1 MIPQTSVNW
10 TAFNYKYSTN
20 PQHAFE
26 SLTYYLFCHEFQQP
40 YGIFRYFNQ
49 PHIETNPIHVG
60 DRYIGFQSK
69 YYADSVTMSSKEQE
83 LIDAVKGA
91 AQRYPGITTLYFYIS
106 REFSPSSKKDN
117 IMPSY
122 QKKVEAVAEELGIE
136 LVWRVPSNL
145 EAQLMQ
151 DKQLTICRNVFF
163 QVDSAV
169 QTCCENLEKHKREI
183 FDHIHTSIRYKGN
196 DITLEHTQLNLRSFL
211 NSAMSVLLIDGA
223 AGSGKSALVKQLT
236 NELTGDCAFLAFKS
250 TDLDVNDI
258 LNFLTRY
265 GELNLDELI
274 DVYKIADTHVLY
286 IDAAEKFFI
295 CEYQET
301 FEDILNRFIAAGW
314 KIILTLRTA
323 YRDSFQNSLLHGS
336 KVQTYQVEPI
346 NLDKLSTLSHT
357 YGFQLPQDKRLL
369 DLLCAPFYLGLYLAL
384 ENLEDESMRS
394 LNREAFEEKI
404 WNDIIRNNRK
414 RKDNL
419 PTRRETVL
427 ISLTTKMLQNEIYY
441 HEILAE
447 DDSEALSELEK
458 SGVLFQNDD
467 ARRYLHSHDVFEELV
482 VGHIFTERYRHGTLN
497 EQFFADF
504 HPSLR
509 IRKLFRGWLADFA
522 AVPTHQ
528 ELIFHLLDCE
538 QVNQIWKDEILL
550 TVISTESLKEVYQKL
565 TQKMAANNYELLR
578 KLAILI
584 NTCCRAA
591 ENWGQ
596 YWSTGNLIP
605 FRLSKPSG
613 YAWQALFAFLLEQ
626 KETILWDESLISIII
641 EVLDS
646 WTKHLAHAKSE
657 NTRMAGEI
665 GVFLFQKI
673 ANDKDLRYTFEKGQ
687 VEKLQD
693 VLVNSAWMIQE
704 PLKSLFQMVIDE
716 KTGDENHPP
725 LPRMYTD
732 LAKCAVSDI
741 YHYGMVPAAMP
752 EIALHLMA
760 KLWVRSNMTLR
771 THYAHPDV
779 EEDFGLNPH
788 LDFWYQ
794 TASAYATPIIP
805 LLQTEQ
811 NLVTD
816 WLIDFCNQAGNSY
829 AHSSLNEDY
838 GECTNIT
845 IYVNDI
851 PVEQIASDRLWK
863 MYRGTSVGP
872 NLLISLLMGFEKWL
886 LMVIE
891 HSETL
896 IVVNYCRYILQKSR
910 NVMLTSVIVSAAEA
924 YPDKL
929 FEIVCELL
937 RTKELFHLDSHRFTA
952 ESSASFLLSG
962 KDLLEKERL
971 ESNRLPFRK
980 KRLEEVILSYQTNAS
995 DLSKEAFD
1003 LRKQTLYQ
1011 AIDRAAADIDTWSSN
1026 DKFAYYRM
1034 DLRRYQEIVDVQ
1046 ENEHGQTLCTVLPD
1060 FTEDMK
1066 ALSQKSAAAY
1076 EPHLKYMDL
1085 QLWSDYKFHHDVKFR
1100 EYKKYEKVRTICSEL
1115 NEIWAYMDAEVRNE
1129 ELTSDDISV
1138 IVHRFTAIA
1147 SYTSAVLL
1155 RDFKETLSHEDRT
1168 LCECIIFSIAD
1179 LFAHAS
1185 HFEIVQAGNGIDAI
1199 AVGLVLLSNEDNIK
1213 AINDENP
1220 LCLLLKLALN
1230 DWSYNSRIVNGIAS
1244 TIWVHSQNAAWHFL
1258 YLFSLLAD
1266 SYEDALLKNE
1276 SFSSDDFF
1284 KRNEDVIARALAKD
1298 SVDITD
1304 FDFSKLQNITI
1315 FTLLSLISPQAAEA
1329 FKFADATKDLVM
1341 ELVFTDNRDLRA
1353 ERRELSGY
1361 TINYVSWLA
1370 DILLHCE
1377 QAEQAGLIDAFFKS
1391 ADLIRNDNS
1400 KYLITELIRIQDI
1413 CGKTDAFWNIWELL
1427 KPYLLALSSKPQ
1439 VSFDDRH
1446 PYGLDK
1452 VIISY
1457 LFGNSPWR
1465 SDVHRCAFL
1474 PEGNAAFFDD
1484 FIDKSGSLKAL
1495 FYAISRLLYT
1505 VGREPYLENGIDWMY
1520 KLVTRDPNCQLPLYQ
1535 QTLYY
1540 MEEYVGLFVSRHRMD
1555 FRNDVELA
1563 LKTQTVLEYMVNR
1576 GSQIAFFLR
1585 ELI

>member
-1 MIPQTSVNW
+1 
-10 TAFNYKYSTN
+10 
-20 PQHAFE
+20 
-26 SLTYYLFCHEFQQP
+26 
-40 YGIFRYFNQ
+40 
-49 PHIETNPIHVG
+49 
-60 DRYIGFQSK
+60 
-69 YYADSVTMSSKEQE
+69 
-83 LIDAVKGA
+83 
-91 AQRYPGITTLYFYIS
+91 
-106 REFSPSSKKDN
+106 
-117 IMPSY
+117 
-122 QKKVEAVAEELGIE
+122 
-136 LVWRVPSNL
+136 
-145 EAQLMQ
+145 
-151 DKQLTICRNVFF
+151 
-163 QVDSAV
+163 
-169 QTCCENLEKHKREI
+169 
-183 FDHIHTSIRYKGN
+183 
-196 DITLEHTQLNLRSFL
+196 
-211 NSAMSVLLIDGA
+211 
-223 AGSGKSALVKQLT
+223 
-236 NELTGDCAFLAFKS
+236 
-250 TDLDVNDI
+250 
-258 LNFLTRY
+258 
-265 GELNLDELI
+265 
-274 DVYKIADTHVLY
+274 
-286 IDAAEKFFI
+286 
-295 CEYQET
+295 
-301 FEDILNRFIAAGW
+301 
-314 KIILTLRTA
+314 
-323 YRDSFQNSLLHGS
+323 
-336 KVQTYQVEPI
+336 
-346 NLDKLSTLSHT
+346 
-357 YGFQLPQDKRLL
+357 
-369 DLLCAPFYLGLYLAL
+369 
-384 ENLEDESMRS
+384 
-394 LNREAFEEKI
+394 
-404 WNDIIRNNRK
+404 
-414 RKDNL
+414 
-419 PTRRETVL
+419 
-427 ISLTTKMLQNEIYY
+427 MLQ
-441 HEILAE
+441 A
-447 DDSEALSELEK
+447 
-458 SGVLFQNDD
+458 
-467 ARRYLHSHDVFEELV
+467 
-482 VGHIFTERYRHGTLN
+482 
-497 EQFFADF
+497 
-504 HPSLR
+504 
-509 IRKLFRGWLADFA
+509 
-522 AVPTHQ
+522 
-528 ELIFHLLDCE
+528 
-538 QVNQIWKDEILL
+538 
-550 TVISTESLKEVYQKL
+550 
-565 TQKMAANNYELLR
+565 
-578 KLAILI
+578 
-584 NTCCRAA
+584 
-591 ENWGQ
+591 
-596 YWSTGNLIP
+596 
-605 FRLSKPSG
+605 
-613 YAWQALFAFLLEQ
+613 
-626 KETILWDESLISIII
+626 
-641 EVLDS
+641 
-646 WTKHLAHAKSE
+646 
-657 NTRMAGEI
+657 
-665 GVFLFQKI
+665 
-673 ANDKDLRYTFEKGQ
+673 
-687 VEKLQD
+687 
-693 VLVNSAWMIQE
+693 
-704 PLKSLFQMVIDE
+704 
-716 KTGDENHPP
+716 
-725 LPRMYTD
+725 
-732 LAKCAVSDI
+732 
-741 YHYGMVPAAMP
+741 
-752 EIALHLMA
+752 
-760 KLWVRSNMTLR
+760 
-771 THYAHPDV
+771 
-779 EEDFGLNPH
+779 
-788 LDFWYQ
+788 
-794 TASAYATPIIP
+794 
-805 LLQTEQ
+805 EQ

-816 WLIDFCNQAGNSY
+816 WLINFCNQAGNSY

-886 LMVIE
+886 LTVIE
-891 HSETL
+891 HSETH
-896 IVVNYCRYILQKSR
+896 IVVNYSRYILQKSC

-952 ESSASFLLSG
+952 ESSASFLLTG

-995 DLSKEAFD
+995 GLSKEAFE

-1011 AIDRAAADIDTWSSN
+1011 AIDRATADIDTWSSN

-1034 DLRRYQEIVDVQ
+1034 DLRHYQEIVDVR

-1100 EYKKYEKVRTICSEL
+1100 EYKKYENVRTICSEL

-1129 ELTSDDISV
+1129 ELSSDDISV
-1138 IVHRFTAIA
+1138 IVDRFTAIA

-1341 ELVFTDNRDLRA
+1341 ELVFTDNRDLRT

-1361 TINYVSWLA
+1361 TLNYVSWLA
-1370 DILLHCE
+1370 DVLLHCE

-1465 SDVHRCAFL
+1465 SGVHRCAFL
-1474 PEGNAAFFDD
+1474 PEGKAAFFDD
-1484 FIDKSGSLKAL
+1484 FIDKSGSLKSL

-1520 KLVTRDPNCQLPLYQ
+1520 KLVTRDPDCRLPLYQ

>member
-1 MIPQTSVNW
+1 
-10 TAFNYKYSTN
+10 
-20 PQHAFE
+20 
-26 SLTYYLFCHEFQQP
+26 
-40 YGIFRYFNQ
+40 
-49 PHIETNPIHVG
+49 
-60 DRYIGFQSK
+60 
-69 YYADSVTMSSKEQE
+69 
-83 LIDAVKGA
+83 
-91 AQRYPGITTLYFYIS
+91 
-106 REFSPSSKKDN
+106 
-117 IMPSY
+117 
-122 QKKVEAVAEELGIE
+122 
-136 LVWRVPSNL
+136 
-145 EAQLMQ
+145 
-151 DKQLTICRNVFF
+151 
-163 QVDSAV
+163 
-169 QTCCENLEKHKREI
+169 
-183 FDHIHTSIRYKGN
+183 
-196 DITLEHTQLNLRSFL
+196 
-211 NSAMSVLLIDGA
+211 
-223 AGSGKSALVKQLT
+223 
-236 NELTGDCAFLAFKS
+236 
-250 TDLDVNDI
+250 
-258 LNFLTRY
+258 
-265 GELNLDELI
+265 
-274 DVYKIADTHVLY
+274 
-286 IDAAEKFFI
+286 
-295 CEYQET
+295 
-301 FEDILNRFIAAGW
+301 
-314 KIILTLRTA
+314 
-323 YRDSFQNSLLHGS
+323 
-336 KVQTYQVEPI
+336 
-346 NLDKLSTLSHT
+346 
-357 YGFQLPQDKRLL
+357 
-369 DLLCAPFYLGLYLAL
+369 
-384 ENLEDESMRS
+384 
-394 LNREAFEEKI
+394 
-404 WNDIIRNNRK
+404 
-414 RKDNL
+414 
-419 PTRRETVL
+419 
-427 ISLTTKMLQNEIYY
+427 
-441 HEILAE
+441 
-447 DDSEALSELEK
+447 
-458 SGVLFQNDD
+458 
-467 ARRYLHSHDVFEELV
+467 
-482 VGHIFTERYRHGTLN
+482 
-497 EQFFADF
+497 
-504 HPSLR
+504 
-509 IRKLFRGWLADFA
+509 
-522 AVPTHQ
+522 
-528 ELIFHLLDCE
+528 
-538 QVNQIWKDEILL
+538 
-550 TVISTESLKEVYQKL
+550 
-565 TQKMAANNYELLR
+565 
-578 KLAILI
+578 
-584 NTCCRAA
+584 
-591 ENWGQ
+591 
-596 YWSTGNLIP
+596 
-605 FRLSKPSG
+605 
-613 YAWQALFAFLLEQ
+613 
-626 KETILWDESLISIII
+626 
-641 EVLDS
+641 
-646 WTKHLAHAKSE
+646 
-657 NTRMAGEI
+657 
-665 GVFLFQKI
+665 
-673 ANDKDLRYTFEKGQ
+673 
-687 VEKLQD
+687 
-693 VLVNSAWMIQE
+693 
-704 PLKSLFQMVIDE
+704 
-716 KTGDENHPP
+716 
-725 LPRMYTD
+725 
-732 LAKCAVSDI
+732 
-741 YHYGMVPAAMP
+741 
-752 EIALHLMA
+752 
-760 KLWVRSNMTLR
+760 
-771 THYAHPDV
+771 
-779 EEDFGLNPH
+779 
-788 LDFWYQ
+788 
-794 TASAYATPIIP
+794 
-805 LLQTEQ
+805 
-811 NLVTD
+811 
-816 WLIDFCNQAGNSY
+816 
-829 AHSSLNEDY
+829 
-838 GECTNIT
+838 
-845 IYVNDI
+845 
-851 PVEQIASDRLWK
+851 

-886 LMVIE
+886 LTVIE
-891 HSETL
+891 HSETH

-995 DLSKEAFD
+995 GLSKEAFE

-1011 AIDRAAADIDTWSSN
+1011 AIDRATADIDTWSSN

-1034 DLRRYQEIVDVQ
+1034 DLRHYQEIVDVR

-1100 EYKKYEKVRTICSEL
+1100 EYKKYENVRTICSEL

-1129 ELTSDDISV
+1129 ELSSDDISV
-1138 IVHRFTAIA
+1138 IVDRFTAIA

-1155 RDFKETLSHEDRT
+1155 RNFKETLSHEDRT

-1258 YLFSLLAD
+1258 YLFSLLAN

-1341 ELVFTDNRDLRA
+1341 ELVFTDNRDLRT

-1361 TINYVSWLA
+1361 TLNYVSWLA
-1370 DILLHCE
+1370 DVLLHCE

-1439 VSFDDRH
+1439 ISFADRH

-1465 SDVHRCAFL
+1465 SGVHRCAFL
-1474 PEGNAAFFDD
+1474 PEGKAAFFDD
-1484 FIDKSGSLKAL
+1484 FINKSGSLKAL

-1505 VGREPYLENGIDWMY
+1505 VGREPYIENGIDWMY
-1520 KLVTRDPNCQLPLYQ
+1520 KLVTRDPDCRLPLYQ

-1563 LKTQTVLEYMVNR
+1563 MKTQTVLEYMVNR

>member
-1 MIPQTSVNW
+1 
-10 TAFNYKYSTN
+10 
-20 PQHAFE
+20 
-26 SLTYYLFCHEFQQP
+26 
-40 YGIFRYFNQ
+40 
-49 PHIETNPIHVG
+49 
-60 DRYIGFQSK
+60 
-69 YYADSVTMSSKEQE
+69 
-83 LIDAVKGA
+83 
-91 AQRYPGITTLYFYIS
+91 
-106 REFSPSSKKDN
+106 
-117 IMPSY
+117 
-122 QKKVEAVAEELGIE
+122 
-136 LVWRVPSNL
+136 
-145 EAQLMQ
+145 
-151 DKQLTICRNVFF
+151 
-163 QVDSAV
+163 
-169 QTCCENLEKHKREI
+169 
-183 FDHIHTSIRYKGN
+183 
-196 DITLEHTQLNLRSFL
+196 
-211 NSAMSVLLIDGA
+211 
-223 AGSGKSALVKQLT
+223 
-236 NELTGDCAFLAFKS
+236 
-250 TDLDVNDI
+250 
-258 LNFLTRY
+258 
-265 GELNLDELI
+265 
-274 DVYKIADTHVLY
+274 
-286 IDAAEKFFI
+286 
-295 CEYQET
+295 
-301 FEDILNRFIAAGW
+301 
-314 KIILTLRTA
+314 
-323 YRDSFQNSLLHGS
+323 
-336 KVQTYQVEPI
+336 
-346 NLDKLSTLSHT
+346 
-357 YGFQLPQDKRLL
+357 
-369 DLLCAPFYLGLYLAL
+369 
-384 ENLEDESMRS
+384 
-394 LNREAFEEKI
+394 
-404 WNDIIRNNRK
+404 
-414 RKDNL
+414 
-419 PTRRETVL
+419 
-427 ISLTTKMLQNEIYY
+427 MLQ
-441 HEILAE
+441 A
-447 DDSEALSELEK
+447 
-458 SGVLFQNDD
+458 
-467 ARRYLHSHDVFEELV
+467 
-482 VGHIFTERYRHGTLN
+482 
-497 EQFFADF
+497 
-504 HPSLR
+504 
-509 IRKLFRGWLADFA
+509 
-522 AVPTHQ
+522 
-528 ELIFHLLDCE
+528 
-538 QVNQIWKDEILL
+538 
-550 TVISTESLKEVYQKL
+550 
-565 TQKMAANNYELLR
+565 
-578 KLAILI
+578 
-584 NTCCRAA
+584 
-591 ENWGQ
+591 
-596 YWSTGNLIP
+596 
-605 FRLSKPSG
+605 
-613 YAWQALFAFLLEQ
+613 
-626 KETILWDESLISIII
+626 
-641 EVLDS
+641 
-646 WTKHLAHAKSE
+646 
-657 NTRMAGEI
+657 
-665 GVFLFQKI
+665 
-673 ANDKDLRYTFEKGQ
+673 
-687 VEKLQD
+687 
-693 VLVNSAWMIQE
+693 
-704 PLKSLFQMVIDE
+704 
-716 KTGDENHPP
+716 
-725 LPRMYTD
+725 
-732 LAKCAVSDI
+732 
-741 YHYGMVPAAMP
+741 
-752 EIALHLMA
+752 
-760 KLWVRSNMTLR
+760 
-771 THYAHPDV
+771 
-779 EEDFGLNPH
+779 
-788 LDFWYQ
+788 
-794 TASAYATPIIP
+794 
-805 LLQTEQ
+805 EQ

-845 IYVNDI
+845 IYVNNI

-929 FEIVCELL
+929 FEIACELL
-937 RTKELFHLDSHRFTA
+937 RTKELFHLDSYRFTA
-952 ESSASFLLSG
+952 ESSASFLLTG

-980 KRLEEVILSYQTNAS
+980 KRLEEVILSYQTNS
-995 DLSKEAFD
+995 SGLSTEAFNF
-1003 LRKQTLYQ
+1003 RKQTLYQ
-1011 AIDRAAADIDTWSSN
+1011 AIDRATADIDTWSSN

-1034 DLRRYQEIVDVQ
+1034 DLRHYQEIVDVR

-1100 EYKKYEKVRTICSEL
+1100 EYKKYENVRTICSEL
-1115 NEIWAYMDAEVRNE
+1115 NEIWAYMDPEVRNE
-1129 ELTSDDISV
+1129 ELSSDDISV
-1138 IVHRFTAIA
+1138 IVDRFTAIA

-1341 ELVFTDNRDLRA
+1341 ELVFTNNRDLRT

-1361 TINYVSWLA
+1361 TLNYVSWLA
-1370 DILLHCE
+1370 DVLLHCE

-1465 SDVHRCAFL
+1465 SGVHRCAFL
-1474 PEGNAAFFDD
+1474 PEGKAAFFDD
-1484 FIDKSGSLKAL
+1484 FIDKSGSLKSL

-1505 VGREPYLENGIDWMY
+1505 VGREPYIENGIDWMY
-1520 KLVTRDPNCQLPLYQ
+1520 KLVTRDPDCRLPLYQ

>member
-1 MIPQTSVNW
+1 
-10 TAFNYKYSTN
+10 
-20 PQHAFE
+20 
-26 SLTYYLFCHEFQQP
+26 
-40 YGIFRYFNQ
+40 
-49 PHIETNPIHVG
+49 
-60 DRYIGFQSK
+60 
-69 YYADSVTMSSKEQE
+69 
-83 LIDAVKGA
+83 
-91 AQRYPGITTLYFYIS
+91 
-106 REFSPSSKKDN
+106 
-117 IMPSY
+117 
-122 QKKVEAVAEELGIE
+122 
-136 LVWRVPSNL
+136 
-145 EAQLMQ
+145 
-151 DKQLTICRNVFF
+151 
-163 QVDSAV
+163 
-169 QTCCENLEKHKREI
+169 
-183 FDHIHTSIRYKGN
+183 
-196 DITLEHTQLNLRSFL
+196 
-211 NSAMSVLLIDGA
+211 
-223 AGSGKSALVKQLT
+223 
-236 NELTGDCAFLAFKS
+236 
-250 TDLDVNDI
+250 
-258 LNFLTRY
+258 
-265 GELNLDELI
+265 
-274 DVYKIADTHVLY
+274 
-286 IDAAEKFFI
+286 
-295 CEYQET
+295 
-301 FEDILNRFIAAGW
+301 
-314 KIILTLRTA
+314 
-323 YRDSFQNSLLHGS
+323 
-336 KVQTYQVEPI
+336 
-346 NLDKLSTLSHT
+346 
-357 YGFQLPQDKRLL
+357 
-369 DLLCAPFYLGLYLAL
+369 
-384 ENLEDESMRS
+384 
-394 LNREAFEEKI
+394 
-404 WNDIIRNNRK
+404 
-414 RKDNL
+414 
-419 PTRRETVL
+419 
-427 ISLTTKMLQNEIYY
+427 
-441 HEILAE
+441 
-447 DDSEALSELEK
+447 
-458 SGVLFQNDD
+458 
-467 ARRYLHSHDVFEELV
+467 
-482 VGHIFTERYRHGTLN
+482 
-497 EQFFADF
+497 
-504 HPSLR
+504 
-509 IRKLFRGWLADFA
+509 
-522 AVPTHQ
+522 
-528 ELIFHLLDCE
+528 
-538 QVNQIWKDEILL
+538 
-550 TVISTESLKEVYQKL
+550 
-565 TQKMAANNYELLR
+565 
-578 KLAILI
+578 
-584 NTCCRAA
+584 
-591 ENWGQ
+591 
-596 YWSTGNLIP
+596 
-605 FRLSKPSG
+605 
-613 YAWQALFAFLLEQ
+613 
-626 KETILWDESLISIII
+626 
-641 EVLDS
+641 
-646 WTKHLAHAKSE
+646 
-657 NTRMAGEI
+657 
-665 GVFLFQKI
+665 
-673 ANDKDLRYTFEKGQ
+673 
-687 VEKLQD
+687 
-693 VLVNSAWMIQE
+693 
-704 PLKSLFQMVIDE
+704 
-716 KTGDENHPP
+716 
-725 LPRMYTD
+725 
-732 LAKCAVSDI
+732 
-741 YHYGMVPAAMP
+741 
-752 EIALHLMA
+752 
-760 KLWVRSNMTLR
+760 
-771 THYAHPDV
+771 
-779 EEDFGLNPH
+779 
-788 LDFWYQ
+788 
-794 TASAYATPIIP
+794 
-805 LLQTEQ
+805 
-811 NLVTD
+811 
-816 WLIDFCNQAGNSY
+816 
-829 AHSSLNEDY
+829 
-838 GECTNIT
+838 
-845 IYVNDI
+845 
-851 PVEQIASDRLWK
+851 

-929 FEIVCELL
+929 FEIACELL
-937 RTKELFHLDSHRFTA
+937 RTKELFHLDSYRFTA
-952 ESSASFLLSG
+952 ESSASFLLTG

-980 KRLEEVILSYQTNAS
+980 KRLEEVILSYQTNS
-995 DLSKEAFD
+995 SGLSTEAFNF
-1003 LRKQTLYQ
+1003 RKQTLYQ
-1011 AIDRAAADIDTWSSN
+1011 AIDRATADIDTWSSN

-1034 DLRRYQEIVDVQ
+1034 DLRHYQEIVDVR

-1100 EYKKYEKVRTICSEL
+1100 EYKKYENVRTICSEL
-1115 NEIWAYMDAEVRNE
+1115 NEIWAYMDPEVRNE
-1129 ELTSDDISV
+1129 ELSSDDISV
-1138 IVHRFTAIA
+1138 IVDRFTAIA

-1199 AVGLVLLSNEDNIK
+1199 AVGLVLLSYEDNIK

-1341 ELVFTDNRDLRA
+1341 ELVFTNNRDLRT

-1361 TINYVSWLA
+1361 TLNYVSWLA
-1370 DILLHCE
+1370 DVLLHCE

-1465 SDVHRCAFL
+1465 SGVHRCAFL
-1474 PEGNAAFFDD
+1474 PEGKAAFFDD
-1484 FIDKSGSLKAL
+1484 FIDKSGSLKSL

-1505 VGREPYLENGIDWMY
+1505 VGREPYIENGIDWMY
-1520 KLVTRDPNCQLPLYQ
+1520 KLVTRDPDCRLPLYQ

>member
-1 MIPQTSVNW
+1 
-10 TAFNYKYSTN
+10 
-20 PQHAFE
+20 
-26 SLTYYLFCHEFQQP
+26 
-40 YGIFRYFNQ
+40 
-49 PHIETNPIHVG
+49 
-60 DRYIGFQSK
+60 
-69 YYADSVTMSSKEQE
+69 
-83 LIDAVKGA
+83 
-91 AQRYPGITTLYFYIS
+91 
-106 REFSPSSKKDN
+106 
-117 IMPSY
+117 
-122 QKKVEAVAEELGIE
+122 
-136 LVWRVPSNL
+136 
-145 EAQLMQ
+145 
-151 DKQLTICRNVFF
+151 
-163 QVDSAV
+163 
-169 QTCCENLEKHKREI
+169 
-183 FDHIHTSIRYKGN
+183 
-196 DITLEHTQLNLRSFL
+196 
-211 NSAMSVLLIDGA
+211 
-223 AGSGKSALVKQLT
+223 
-236 NELTGDCAFLAFKS
+236 
-250 TDLDVNDI
+250 
-258 LNFLTRY
+258 
-265 GELNLDELI
+265 
-274 DVYKIADTHVLY
+274 
-286 IDAAEKFFI
+286 
-295 CEYQET
+295 
-301 FEDILNRFIAAGW
+301 
-314 KIILTLRTA
+314 
-323 YRDSFQNSLLHGS
+323 
-336 KVQTYQVEPI
+336 
-346 NLDKLSTLSHT
+346 
-357 YGFQLPQDKRLL
+357 
-369 DLLCAPFYLGLYLAL
+369 
-384 ENLEDESMRS
+384 
-394 LNREAFEEKI
+394 
-404 WNDIIRNNRK
+404 
-414 RKDNL
+414 
-419 PTRRETVL
+419 
-427 ISLTTKMLQNEIYY
+427 
-441 HEILAE
+441 
-447 DDSEALSELEK
+447 
-458 SGVLFQNDD
+458 
-467 ARRYLHSHDVFEELV
+467 
-482 VGHIFTERYRHGTLN
+482 
-497 EQFFADF
+497 
-504 HPSLR
+504 
-509 IRKLFRGWLADFA
+509 
-522 AVPTHQ
+522 
-528 ELIFHLLDCE
+528 
-538 QVNQIWKDEILL
+538 
-550 TVISTESLKEVYQKL
+550 
-565 TQKMAANNYELLR
+565 
-578 KLAILI
+578 
-584 NTCCRAA
+584 
-591 ENWGQ
+591 
-596 YWSTGNLIP
+596 
-605 FRLSKPSG
+605 
-613 YAWQALFAFLLEQ
+613 
-626 KETILWDESLISIII
+626 
-641 EVLDS
+641 
-646 WTKHLAHAKSE
+646 
-657 NTRMAGEI
+657 
-665 GVFLFQKI
+665 
-673 ANDKDLRYTFEKGQ
+673 
-687 VEKLQD
+687 
-693 VLVNSAWMIQE
+693 
-704 PLKSLFQMVIDE
+704 
-716 KTGDENHPP
+716 
-725 LPRMYTD
+725 
-732 LAKCAVSDI
+732 
-741 YHYGMVPAAMP
+741 
-752 EIALHLMA
+752 
-760 KLWVRSNMTLR
+760 MTLR

-805 LLQTEQ
+805 LLQAEQ

-845 IYVNDI
+845 IYVNNI

-929 FEIVCELL
+929 FEIACELL
-937 RTKELFHLDSHRFTA
+937 RTKELFHLDSYRFTA
-952 ESSASFLLSG
+952 ESSASFLLTG

-980 KRLEEVILSYQTNAS
+980 KRLEEVILSYQTNS
-995 DLSKEAFD
+995 SGLSTEAFNF
-1003 LRKQTLYQ
+1003 RKQTLYQ
-1011 AIDRAAADIDTWSSN
+1011 AIDRATADIDTWSSN

-1034 DLRRYQEIVDVQ
+1034 DLRHYQEIVDVR

-1100 EYKKYEKVRTICSEL
+1100 EYKKYENVRTICSEL
-1115 NEIWAYMDAEVRNE
+1115 NEIWAYMDPEVRNE
-1129 ELTSDDISV
+1129 ELSSDDISV
-1138 IVHRFTAIA
+1138 IVDRFTAIA

-1341 ELVFTDNRDLRA
+1341 ELVFTNNRDLRT

-1361 TINYVSWLA
+1361 TLNYVSWLA
-1370 DILLHCE
+1370 DVLLHCE

-1465 SDVHRCAFL
+1465 SGVHRCAFL
-1474 PEGNAAFFDD
+1474 PEGKAAFFDD
-1484 FIDKSGSLKAL
+1484 FIDKSGSLKSL

-1505 VGREPYLENGIDWMY
+1505 VGREPYIENGIDWMY
-1520 KLVTRDPNCQLPLYQ
+1520 KLVTRDPDCRLPLYQ

>member
-1 MIPQTSVNW
+1 
-10 TAFNYKYSTN
+10 
-20 PQHAFE
+20 
-26 SLTYYLFCHEFQQP
+26 
-40 YGIFRYFNQ
+40 
-49 PHIETNPIHVG
+49 
-60 DRYIGFQSK
+60 
-69 YYADSVTMSSKEQE
+69 
-83 LIDAVKGA
+83 
-91 AQRYPGITTLYFYIS
+91 
-106 REFSPSSKKDN
+106 
-117 IMPSY
+117 
-122 QKKVEAVAEELGIE
+122 
-136 LVWRVPSNL
+136 
-145 EAQLMQ
+145 
-151 DKQLTICRNVFF
+151 
-163 QVDSAV
+163 
-169 QTCCENLEKHKREI
+169 
-183 FDHIHTSIRYKGN
+183 
-196 DITLEHTQLNLRSFL
+196 
-211 NSAMSVLLIDGA
+211 
-223 AGSGKSALVKQLT
+223 
-236 NELTGDCAFLAFKS
+236 
-250 TDLDVNDI
+250 
-258 LNFLTRY
+258 
-265 GELNLDELI
+265 
-274 DVYKIADTHVLY
+274 
-286 IDAAEKFFI
+286 
-295 CEYQET
+295 
-301 FEDILNRFIAAGW
+301 
-314 KIILTLRTA
+314 
-323 YRDSFQNSLLHGS
+323 
-336 KVQTYQVEPI
+336 
-346 NLDKLSTLSHT
+346 
-357 YGFQLPQDKRLL
+357 
-369 DLLCAPFYLGLYLAL
+369 
-384 ENLEDESMRS
+384 
-394 LNREAFEEKI
+394 
-404 WNDIIRNNRK
+404 
-414 RKDNL
+414 
-419 PTRRETVL
+419 
-427 ISLTTKMLQNEIYY
+427 
-441 HEILAE
+441 
-447 DDSEALSELEK
+447 
-458 SGVLFQNDD
+458 
-467 ARRYLHSHDVFEELV
+467 
-482 VGHIFTERYRHGTLN
+482 
-497 EQFFADF
+497 
-504 HPSLR
+504 
-509 IRKLFRGWLADFA
+509 
-522 AVPTHQ
+522 
-528 ELIFHLLDCE
+528 
-538 QVNQIWKDEILL
+538 
-550 TVISTESLKEVYQKL
+550 
-565 TQKMAANNYELLR
+565 
-578 KLAILI
+578 
-584 NTCCRAA
+584 
-591 ENWGQ
+591 
-596 YWSTGNLIP
+596 
-605 FRLSKPSG
+605 
-613 YAWQALFAFLLEQ
+613 
-626 KETILWDESLISIII
+626 
-641 EVLDS
+641 
-646 WTKHLAHAKSE
+646 
-657 NTRMAGEI
+657 
-665 GVFLFQKI
+665 
-673 ANDKDLRYTFEKGQ
+673 
-687 VEKLQD
+687 
-693 VLVNSAWMIQE
+693 
-704 PLKSLFQMVIDE
+704 
-716 KTGDENHPP
+716 
-725 LPRMYTD
+725 
-732 LAKCAVSDI
+732 
-741 YHYGMVPAAMP
+741 
-752 EIALHLMA
+752 
-760 KLWVRSNMTLR
+760 
-771 THYAHPDV
+771 
-779 EEDFGLNPH
+779 
-788 LDFWYQ
+788 
-794 TASAYATPIIP
+794 
-805 LLQTEQ
+805 
-811 NLVTD
+811 
-816 WLIDFCNQAGNSY
+816 
-829 AHSSLNEDY
+829 
-838 GECTNIT
+838 
-845 IYVNDI
+845 
-851 PVEQIASDRLWK
+851 

-886 LMVIE
+886 LTVIE
-891 HSETL
+891 HSETH

-971 ESNRLPFRK
+971 ESNRLSFRK
-980 KRLEEVILSYQTNAS
+980 KRLEEVILSYQTNAIG
-995 DLSKEAFD
+995 LSKEAFD

-1066 ALSQKSAAAY
+1066 ALSQKNAAAY

-1100 EYKKYEKVRTICSEL
+1100 EYKKYENVCTICSEL
-1115 NEIWAYMDAEVRNE
+1115 NEIWAYMDPEVRNE

-1341 ELVFTDNRDLRA
+1341 ELVFTDNRDLRT

-1361 TINYVSWLA
+1361 TLNYVSWLA
-1370 DILLHCE
+1370 DVLLHCE

-1465 SDVHRCAFL
+1465 SGVHRCAFL
-1474 PEGNAAFFDD
+1474 PEGKAAFFDD
-1484 FIDKSGSLKAL
+1484 FIDKSGSLKSL

-1505 VGREPYLENGIDWMY
+1505 VGREPYIENGIDWMY
-1520 KLVTRDPNCQLPLYQ
+1520 KLVTRDPDCRLPLYQ

>member
-1 MIPQTSVNW
+1 
-10 TAFNYKYSTN
+10 
-20 PQHAFE
+20 
-26 SLTYYLFCHEFQQP
+26 
-40 YGIFRYFNQ
+40 
-49 PHIETNPIHVG
+49 
-60 DRYIGFQSK
+60 
-69 YYADSVTMSSKEQE
+69 
-83 LIDAVKGA
+83 
-91 AQRYPGITTLYFYIS
+91 
-106 REFSPSSKKDN
+106 
-117 IMPSY
+117 
-122 QKKVEAVAEELGIE
+122 
-136 LVWRVPSNL
+136 
-145 EAQLMQ
+145 
-151 DKQLTICRNVFF
+151 
-163 QVDSAV
+163 
-169 QTCCENLEKHKREI
+169 
-183 FDHIHTSIRYKGN
+183 
-196 DITLEHTQLNLRSFL
+196 
-211 NSAMSVLLIDGA
+211 
-223 AGSGKSALVKQLT
+223 
-236 NELTGDCAFLAFKS
+236 
-250 TDLDVNDI
+250 
-258 LNFLTRY
+258 
-265 GELNLDELI
+265 
-274 DVYKIADTHVLY
+274 
-286 IDAAEKFFI
+286 
-295 CEYQET
+295 
-301 FEDILNRFIAAGW
+301 
-314 KIILTLRTA
+314 
-323 YRDSFQNSLLHGS
+323 
-336 KVQTYQVEPI
+336 
-346 NLDKLSTLSHT
+346 
-357 YGFQLPQDKRLL
+357 
-369 DLLCAPFYLGLYLAL
+369 
-384 ENLEDESMRS
+384 
-394 LNREAFEEKI
+394 
-404 WNDIIRNNRK
+404 
-414 RKDNL
+414 
-419 PTRRETVL
+419 
-427 ISLTTKMLQNEIYY
+427 
-441 HEILAE
+441 
-447 DDSEALSELEK
+447 
-458 SGVLFQNDD
+458 
-467 ARRYLHSHDVFEELV
+467 
-482 VGHIFTERYRHGTLN
+482 
-497 EQFFADF
+497 
-504 HPSLR
+504 
-509 IRKLFRGWLADFA
+509 
-522 AVPTHQ
+522 
-528 ELIFHLLDCE
+528 
-538 QVNQIWKDEILL
+538 
-550 TVISTESLKEVYQKL
+550 
-565 TQKMAANNYELLR
+565 
-578 KLAILI
+578 
-584 NTCCRAA
+584 
-591 ENWGQ
+591 
-596 YWSTGNLIP
+596 
-605 FRLSKPSG
+605 
-613 YAWQALFAFLLEQ
+613 
-626 KETILWDESLISIII
+626 
-641 EVLDS
+641 
-646 WTKHLAHAKSE
+646 
-657 NTRMAGEI
+657 
-665 GVFLFQKI
+665 
-673 ANDKDLRYTFEKGQ
+673 
-687 VEKLQD
+687 
-693 VLVNSAWMIQE
+693 
-704 PLKSLFQMVIDE
+704 
-716 KTGDENHPP
+716 
-725 LPRMYTD
+725 
-732 LAKCAVSDI
+732 
-741 YHYGMVPAAMP
+741 
-752 EIALHLMA
+752 
-760 KLWVRSNMTLR
+760 
-771 THYAHPDV
+771 
-779 EEDFGLNPH
+779 
-788 LDFWYQ
+788 
-794 TASAYATPIIP
+794 
-805 LLQTEQ
+805 
-811 NLVTD
+811 
-816 WLIDFCNQAGNSY
+816 
-829 AHSSLNEDY
+829 
-838 GECTNIT
+838 
-845 IYVNDI
+845 
-851 PVEQIASDRLWK
+851 

-886 LMVIE
+886 LTVIE
-891 HSETL
+891 HSETH

-937 RTKELFHLDSHRFTA
+937 LTKELFHLDSHRFTA

-971 ESNRLPFRK
+971 ESNRLSFRK
-980 KRLEEVILSYQTNAS
+980 KRLEEVILSYQTNAIG
-995 DLSKEAFD
+995 LSKEAFD

-1034 DLRRYQEIVDVQ
+1034 DLRRYQEI
-1046 ENEHGQTLCTVLPD
+1046 EHGQTLCTVLPD

-1066 ALSQKSAAAY
+1066 ALSQKNAAAY

-1100 EYKKYEKVRTICSEL
+1100 EYKKYENVCTICSEL
-1115 NEIWAYMDAEVRNE
+1115 NEIWAYMDPEVRNE

-1341 ELVFTDNRDLRA
+1341 ELVFTDNRDLRT

-1361 TINYVSWLA
+1361 TLNYVSWLA
-1370 DILLHCE
+1370 DVLLHCE

-1465 SDVHRCAFL
+1465 SGVHRCAFL
-1474 PEGNAAFFDD
+1474 PEGKAAFFDD
-1484 FIDKSGSLKAL
+1484 FIDKSGSLKSL

-1505 VGREPYLENGIDWMY
+1505 VGREPYIENGIDWMY
-1520 KLVTRDPNCQLPLYQ
+1520 KLVTRDPDCRLPLYQ

>member
-1 MIPQTSVNW
+1 
-10 TAFNYKYSTN
+10 
-20 PQHAFE
+20 
-26 SLTYYLFCHEFQQP
+26 
-40 YGIFRYFNQ
+40 
-49 PHIETNPIHVG
+49 
-60 DRYIGFQSK
+60 
-69 YYADSVTMSSKEQE
+69 
-83 LIDAVKGA
+83 
-91 AQRYPGITTLYFYIS
+91 
-106 REFSPSSKKDN
+106 
-117 IMPSY
+117 
-122 QKKVEAVAEELGIE
+122 
-136 LVWRVPSNL
+136 
-145 EAQLMQ
+145 
-151 DKQLTICRNVFF
+151 
-163 QVDSAV
+163 
-169 QTCCENLEKHKREI
+169 
-183 FDHIHTSIRYKGN
+183 
-196 DITLEHTQLNLRSFL
+196 
-211 NSAMSVLLIDGA
+211 
-223 AGSGKSALVKQLT
+223 
-236 NELTGDCAFLAFKS
+236 
-250 TDLDVNDI
+250 
-258 LNFLTRY
+258 
-265 GELNLDELI
+265 
-274 DVYKIADTHVLY
+274 
-286 IDAAEKFFI
+286 
-295 CEYQET
+295 
-301 FEDILNRFIAAGW
+301 
-314 KIILTLRTA
+314 
-323 YRDSFQNSLLHGS
+323 
-336 KVQTYQVEPI
+336 
-346 NLDKLSTLSHT
+346 
-357 YGFQLPQDKRLL
+357 
-369 DLLCAPFYLGLYLAL
+369 
-384 ENLEDESMRS
+384 
-394 LNREAFEEKI
+394 
-404 WNDIIRNNRK
+404 
-414 RKDNL
+414 
-419 PTRRETVL
+419 
-427 ISLTTKMLQNEIYY
+427 
-441 HEILAE
+441 
-447 DDSEALSELEK
+447 
-458 SGVLFQNDD
+458 
-467 ARRYLHSHDVFEELV
+467 
-482 VGHIFTERYRHGTLN
+482 
-497 EQFFADF
+497 
-504 HPSLR
+504 
-509 IRKLFRGWLADFA
+509 
-522 AVPTHQ
+522 
-528 ELIFHLLDCE
+528 
-538 QVNQIWKDEILL
+538 
-550 TVISTESLKEVYQKL
+550 
-565 TQKMAANNYELLR
+565 
-578 KLAILI
+578 
-584 NTCCRAA
+584 
-591 ENWGQ
+591 
-596 YWSTGNLIP
+596 
-605 FRLSKPSG
+605 
-613 YAWQALFAFLLEQ
+613 
-626 KETILWDESLISIII
+626 
-641 EVLDS
+641 
-646 WTKHLAHAKSE
+646 
-657 NTRMAGEI
+657 
-665 GVFLFQKI
+665 
-673 ANDKDLRYTFEKGQ
+673 
-687 VEKLQD
+687 
-693 VLVNSAWMIQE
+693 
-704 PLKSLFQMVIDE
+704 
-716 KTGDENHPP
+716 
-725 LPRMYTD
+725 
-732 LAKCAVSDI
+732 
-741 YHYGMVPAAMP
+741 
-752 EIALHLMA
+752 
-760 KLWVRSNMTLR
+760 
-771 THYAHPDV
+771 
-779 EEDFGLNPH
+779 
-788 LDFWYQ
+788 
-794 TASAYATPIIP
+794 
-805 LLQTEQ
+805 
-811 NLVTD
+811 
-816 WLIDFCNQAGNSY
+816 
-829 AHSSLNEDY
+829 
-838 GECTNIT
+838 
-845 IYVNDI
+845 
-851 PVEQIASDRLWK
+851 
-863 MYRGTSVGP
+863 
-872 NLLISLLMGFEKWL
+872 
-886 LMVIE
+886 MVIE
-891 HSETL
+891 HSETH

-937 RTKELFHLDSHRFTA
+937 RTKELFHRDSHRFTA

-1034 DLRRYQEIVDVQ
+1034 DLRHYQEIVDVRA
-1046 ENEHGQTLCTVLPD
+1046 NEHGQTLCTVLPD

-1100 EYKKYEKVRTICSEL
+1100 EYKKYENVRTICSEL

-1129 ELTSDDISV
+1129 ELSSDDISV

-1199 AVGLVLLSNEDNIK
+1199 AVGLVLLSNEDNIN

-1244 TIWVHSQNAAWHFL
+1244 TIWAHSQNAAWHFL

-1315 FTLLSLISPQAAEA
+1315 FTLLSLVSPQAAEA
-1329 FKFADATKDLVM
+1329 FKFADATKGLVM

-1370 DILLHCE
+1370 DVLLHCE

-1413 CGKTDAFWNIWELL
+1413 CGKTDAFWNVWELL

-1439 VSFDDRH
+1439 VSFADRH

-1452 VIISY
+1452 VIISH

-1465 SDVHRCAFL
+1465 SGVHRCAFL
-1474 PEGNAAFFDD
+1474 PEEKAAFFDD

-1505 VGREPYLENGIDWMY
+1505 VGREPYPENGIDWMY
-1520 KLVTRDPNCQLPLYQ
+1520 KLVTRDPDCRLPLYQ

>member
-1 MIPQTSVNW
+1 
-10 TAFNYKYSTN
+10 
-20 PQHAFE
+20 
-26 SLTYYLFCHEFQQP
+26 
-40 YGIFRYFNQ
+40 
-49 PHIETNPIHVG
+49 
-60 DRYIGFQSK
+60 
-69 YYADSVTMSSKEQE
+69 
-83 LIDAVKGA
+83 
-91 AQRYPGITTLYFYIS
+91 
-106 REFSPSSKKDN
+106 
-117 IMPSY
+117 
-122 QKKVEAVAEELGIE
+122 
-136 LVWRVPSNL
+136 
-145 EAQLMQ
+145 
-151 DKQLTICRNVFF
+151 
-163 QVDSAV
+163 
-169 QTCCENLEKHKREI
+169 
-183 FDHIHTSIRYKGN
+183 
-196 DITLEHTQLNLRSFL
+196 
-211 NSAMSVLLIDGA
+211 
-223 AGSGKSALVKQLT
+223 
-236 NELTGDCAFLAFKS
+236 
-250 TDLDVNDI
+250 
-258 LNFLTRY
+258 
-265 GELNLDELI
+265 
-274 DVYKIADTHVLY
+274 
-286 IDAAEKFFI
+286 
-295 CEYQET
+295 
-301 FEDILNRFIAAGW
+301 
-314 KIILTLRTA
+314 
-323 YRDSFQNSLLHGS
+323 
-336 KVQTYQVEPI
+336 
-346 NLDKLSTLSHT
+346 
-357 YGFQLPQDKRLL
+357 
-369 DLLCAPFYLGLYLAL
+369 
-384 ENLEDESMRS
+384 
-394 LNREAFEEKI
+394 
-404 WNDIIRNNRK
+404 
-414 RKDNL
+414 
-419 PTRRETVL
+419 
-427 ISLTTKMLQNEIYY
+427 MLQ
-441 HEILAE
+441 A
-447 DDSEALSELEK
+447 
-458 SGVLFQNDD
+458 
-467 ARRYLHSHDVFEELV
+467 
-482 VGHIFTERYRHGTLN
+482 
-497 EQFFADF
+497 
-504 HPSLR
+504 
-509 IRKLFRGWLADFA
+509 
-522 AVPTHQ
+522 
-528 ELIFHLLDCE
+528 
-538 QVNQIWKDEILL
+538 
-550 TVISTESLKEVYQKL
+550 
-565 TQKMAANNYELLR
+565 
-578 KLAILI
+578 
-584 NTCCRAA
+584 
-591 ENWGQ
+591 
-596 YWSTGNLIP
+596 
-605 FRLSKPSG
+605 
-613 YAWQALFAFLLEQ
+613 
-626 KETILWDESLISIII
+626 
-641 EVLDS
+641 
-646 WTKHLAHAKSE
+646 
-657 NTRMAGEI
+657 
-665 GVFLFQKI
+665 
-673 ANDKDLRYTFEKGQ
+673 
-687 VEKLQD
+687 
-693 VLVNSAWMIQE
+693 
-704 PLKSLFQMVIDE
+704 
-716 KTGDENHPP
+716 
-725 LPRMYTD
+725 
-732 LAKCAVSDI
+732 
-741 YHYGMVPAAMP
+741 
-752 EIALHLMA
+752 
-760 KLWVRSNMTLR
+760 
-771 THYAHPDV
+771 
-779 EEDFGLNPH
+779 
-788 LDFWYQ
+788 
-794 TASAYATPIIP
+794 
-805 LLQTEQ
+805 EQ

-896 IVVNYCRYILQKSR
+896 IIVNYCRYILQKSR

-980 KRLEEVILSYQTNAS
+980 KRLEEVILSYQTNS
-995 DLSKEAFD
+995 SGLSTEAFNF
-1003 LRKQTLYQ
+1003 RKQTLYQ
-1011 AIDRAAADIDTWSSN
+1011 AIDRATADIDTWSSN

-1034 DLRRYQEIVDVQ
+1034 DLRRYQEIVDVR

-1100 EYKKYEKVRTICSEL
+1100 EYKKYENVRTICSEL

-1129 ELTSDDISV
+1129 ELSSDDISG

-1199 AVGLVLLSNEDNIK
+1199 AVGLVLLSNEDNIN

-1244 TIWVHSQNAAWHFL
+1244 TIWAHSQNAAWHFL

-1284 KRNEDVIARALAKD
+1284 KQNEDVIACALAKD

-1304 FDFSKLQNITI
+1304 FDFSKLQNMTI
-1315 FTLLSLISPQAAEA
+1315 FTLLSLVSPQAAEA

-1370 DILLHCE
+1370 DVLLHCE
-1377 QAEQAGLIDAFFKS
+1377 QTKQTNLIDAFFQY
-1391 ADLIRNDNS
+1391 ADLTRNDNS
-1400 KYLITELIRIQDI
+1400 GYLLTELIRIQDI
-1413 CGKTDAFWNIWELL
+1413 NGKTDAFWNVWELL
-1427 KPYLLALSSKPQ
+1427 KPHFLALSSKPQ
-1439 VSFDDRH
+1439 VSFDNRH

-1465 SDVHRCAFL
+1465 SGVHRCAFL
-1474 PEGNAAFFDD
+1474 PEGKAAFFDD
-1484 FIDKSGSLKAL
+1484 FINKSGSLKAL

-1505 VGREPYLENGIDWMY
+1505 VGREPYIENGIDWMC
-1520 KLVTRDPNCQLPLYQ
+1520 KLVTRDPDCRLPLYQ

-1555 FRNDVELA
+1555 FMNDVELA

>member
-1 MIPQTSVNW
+1 
-10 TAFNYKYSTN
+10 
-20 PQHAFE
+20 
-26 SLTYYLFCHEFQQP
+26 
-40 YGIFRYFNQ
+40 
-49 PHIETNPIHVG
+49 
-60 DRYIGFQSK
+60 
-69 YYADSVTMSSKEQE
+69 
-83 LIDAVKGA
+83 
-91 AQRYPGITTLYFYIS
+91 
-106 REFSPSSKKDN
+106 
-117 IMPSY
+117 
-122 QKKVEAVAEELGIE
+122 
-136 LVWRVPSNL
+136 
-145 EAQLMQ
+145 
-151 DKQLTICRNVFF
+151 
-163 QVDSAV
+163 
-169 QTCCENLEKHKREI
+169 
-183 FDHIHTSIRYKGN
+183 
-196 DITLEHTQLNLRSFL
+196 
-211 NSAMSVLLIDGA
+211 
-223 AGSGKSALVKQLT
+223 
-236 NELTGDCAFLAFKS
+236 
-250 TDLDVNDI
+250 
-258 LNFLTRY
+258 
-265 GELNLDELI
+265 
-274 DVYKIADTHVLY
+274 
-286 IDAAEKFFI
+286 
-295 CEYQET
+295 
-301 FEDILNRFIAAGW
+301 
-314 KIILTLRTA
+314 
-323 YRDSFQNSLLHGS
+323 
-336 KVQTYQVEPI
+336 
-346 NLDKLSTLSHT
+346 
-357 YGFQLPQDKRLL
+357 
-369 DLLCAPFYLGLYLAL
+369 
-384 ENLEDESMRS
+384 
-394 LNREAFEEKI
+394 
-404 WNDIIRNNRK
+404 
-414 RKDNL
+414 
-419 PTRRETVL
+419 
-427 ISLTTKMLQNEIYY
+427 MLQ
-441 HEILAE
+441 A
-447 DDSEALSELEK
+447 
-458 SGVLFQNDD
+458 
-467 ARRYLHSHDVFEELV
+467 
-482 VGHIFTERYRHGTLN
+482 
-497 EQFFADF
+497 
-504 HPSLR
+504 
-509 IRKLFRGWLADFA
+509 
-522 AVPTHQ
+522 
-528 ELIFHLLDCE
+528 
-538 QVNQIWKDEILL
+538 
-550 TVISTESLKEVYQKL
+550 
-565 TQKMAANNYELLR
+565 
-578 KLAILI
+578 
-584 NTCCRAA
+584 
-591 ENWGQ
+591 
-596 YWSTGNLIP
+596 
-605 FRLSKPSG
+605 
-613 YAWQALFAFLLEQ
+613 
-626 KETILWDESLISIII
+626 
-641 EVLDS
+641 
-646 WTKHLAHAKSE
+646 
-657 NTRMAGEI
+657 
-665 GVFLFQKI
+665 
-673 ANDKDLRYTFEKGQ
+673 
-687 VEKLQD
+687 
-693 VLVNSAWMIQE
+693 
-704 PLKSLFQMVIDE
+704 
-716 KTGDENHPP
+716 
-725 LPRMYTD
+725 
-732 LAKCAVSDI
+732 
-741 YHYGMVPAAMP
+741 
-752 EIALHLMA
+752 
-760 KLWVRSNMTLR
+760 
-771 THYAHPDV
+771 
-779 EEDFGLNPH
+779 
-788 LDFWYQ
+788 
-794 TASAYATPIIP
+794 
-805 LLQTEQ
+805 EQ

-845 IYVNDI
+845 IYVNNI

-886 LMVIE
+886 LTVIE
-891 HSETL
+891 HSETH

-971 ESNRLPFRK
+971 ESNRLSFRK
-980 KRLEEVILSYQTNAS
+980 KRLEEVILSYQTNAIG
-995 DLSKEAFD
+995 LSKEAFD

-1066 ALSQKSAAAY
+1066 ALSQKNAAAY

-1100 EYKKYEKVRTICSEL
+1100 EYKKYENVCTICSEL
-1115 NEIWAYMDAEVRNE
+1115 NEIWAYMDPEVRNE

-1341 ELVFTDNRDLRA
+1341 ELVFTDNRDLRT

-1361 TINYVSWLA
+1361 TLNYVSWLA
-1370 DILLHCE
+1370 DVLLHCE

-1465 SDVHRCAFL
+1465 SGVHRCAFL
-1474 PEGNAAFFDD
+1474 PEGKAAFFDD
-1484 FIDKSGSLKAL
+1484 FIDKSGSLKSL

-1505 VGREPYLENGIDWMY
+1505 VGREPYIENGIDWMY
-1520 KLVTRDPNCQLPLYQ
+1520 KLVTRDPDCRLPLYQ

>member
-1 MIPQTSVNW
+1 
-10 TAFNYKYSTN
+10 
-20 PQHAFE
+20 
-26 SLTYYLFCHEFQQP
+26 
-40 YGIFRYFNQ
+40 
-49 PHIETNPIHVG
+49 
-60 DRYIGFQSK
+60 
-69 YYADSVTMSSKEQE
+69 
-83 LIDAVKGA
+83 
-91 AQRYPGITTLYFYIS
+91 
-106 REFSPSSKKDN
+106 
-117 IMPSY
+117 
-122 QKKVEAVAEELGIE
+122 
-136 LVWRVPSNL
+136 
-145 EAQLMQ
+145 
-151 DKQLTICRNVFF
+151 
-163 QVDSAV
+163 
-169 QTCCENLEKHKREI
+169 
-183 FDHIHTSIRYKGN
+183 
-196 DITLEHTQLNLRSFL
+196 
-211 NSAMSVLLIDGA
+211 
-223 AGSGKSALVKQLT
+223 
-236 NELTGDCAFLAFKS
+236 
-250 TDLDVNDI
+250 
-258 LNFLTRY
+258 
-265 GELNLDELI
+265 
-274 DVYKIADTHVLY
+274 
-286 IDAAEKFFI
+286 
-295 CEYQET
+295 
-301 FEDILNRFIAAGW
+301 
-314 KIILTLRTA
+314 
-323 YRDSFQNSLLHGS
+323 
-336 KVQTYQVEPI
+336 
-346 NLDKLSTLSHT
+346 
-357 YGFQLPQDKRLL
+357 
-369 DLLCAPFYLGLYLAL
+369 
-384 ENLEDESMRS
+384 
-394 LNREAFEEKI
+394 
-404 WNDIIRNNRK
+404 
-414 RKDNL
+414 
-419 PTRRETVL
+419 
-427 ISLTTKMLQNEIYY
+427 
-441 HEILAE
+441 
-447 DDSEALSELEK
+447 
-458 SGVLFQNDD
+458 
-467 ARRYLHSHDVFEELV
+467 
-482 VGHIFTERYRHGTLN
+482 
-497 EQFFADF
+497 
-504 HPSLR
+504 
-509 IRKLFRGWLADFA
+509 
-522 AVPTHQ
+522 
-528 ELIFHLLDCE
+528 
-538 QVNQIWKDEILL
+538 
-550 TVISTESLKEVYQKL
+550 
-565 TQKMAANNYELLR
+565 
-578 KLAILI
+578 
-584 NTCCRAA
+584 
-591 ENWGQ
+591 
-596 YWSTGNLIP
+596 
-605 FRLSKPSG
+605 
-613 YAWQALFAFLLEQ
+613 
-626 KETILWDESLISIII
+626 
-641 EVLDS
+641 
-646 WTKHLAHAKSE
+646 
-657 NTRMAGEI
+657 
-665 GVFLFQKI
+665 
-673 ANDKDLRYTFEKGQ
+673 
-687 VEKLQD
+687 
-693 VLVNSAWMIQE
+693 
-704 PLKSLFQMVIDE
+704 
-716 KTGDENHPP
+716 
-725 LPRMYTD
+725 
-732 LAKCAVSDI
+732 
-741 YHYGMVPAAMP
+741 
-752 EIALHLMA
+752 
-760 KLWVRSNMTLR
+760 
-771 THYAHPDV
+771 
-779 EEDFGLNPH
+779 
-788 LDFWYQ
+788 
-794 TASAYATPIIP
+794 
-805 LLQTEQ
+805 
-811 NLVTD
+811 
-816 WLIDFCNQAGNSY
+816 
-829 AHSSLNEDY
+829 
-838 GECTNIT
+838 
-845 IYVNDI
+845 
-851 PVEQIASDRLWK
+851 

-891 HSETL
+891 HSETH

-937 RTKELFHLDSHRFTA
+937 RTKELFHRDSHRFTA

-1034 DLRRYQEIVDVQ
+1034 DLRHYQEIVDVRA
-1046 ENEHGQTLCTVLPD
+1046 NEHGQTLCTVLPD

-1100 EYKKYEKVRTICSEL
+1100 EYKKYENVRTICSEL

-1129 ELTSDDISV
+1129 ELSSDDISV

-1199 AVGLVLLSNEDNIK
+1199 AVGLVLLSNEDNIN

-1244 TIWVHSQNAAWHFL
+1244 TIWAHSQNAAWHFL

-1315 FTLLSLISPQAAEA
+1315 FTLLSLVSPQAAEA
-1329 FKFADATKDLVM
+1329 FKFADATKGLVM

-1370 DILLHCE
+1370 DVLLHCE

-1413 CGKTDAFWNIWELL
+1413 CGKTDAFWNVWELL

-1439 VSFDDRH
+1439 VSFADRH

-1452 VIISY
+1452 VIISH

-1465 SDVHRCAFL
+1465 SGVHRCAFL
-1474 PEGNAAFFDD
+1474 PEEKAAFFDD

-1505 VGREPYLENGIDWMY
+1505 VGREPYPENGIDWMY
-1520 KLVTRDPNCQLPLYQ
+1520 KLVTRDPDCRLPLYQ

>member
-1 MIPQTSVNW
+1 
-10 TAFNYKYSTN
+10 
-20 PQHAFE
+20 
-26 SLTYYLFCHEFQQP
+26 
-40 YGIFRYFNQ
+40 
-49 PHIETNPIHVG
+49 
-60 DRYIGFQSK
+60 
-69 YYADSVTMSSKEQE
+69 
-83 LIDAVKGA
+83 
-91 AQRYPGITTLYFYIS
+91 
-106 REFSPSSKKDN
+106 
-117 IMPSY
+117 
-122 QKKVEAVAEELGIE
+122 
-136 LVWRVPSNL
+136 
-145 EAQLMQ
+145 
-151 DKQLTICRNVFF
+151 
-163 QVDSAV
+163 
-169 QTCCENLEKHKREI
+169 
-183 FDHIHTSIRYKGN
+183 
-196 DITLEHTQLNLRSFL
+196 
-211 NSAMSVLLIDGA
+211 
-223 AGSGKSALVKQLT
+223 
-236 NELTGDCAFLAFKS
+236 
-250 TDLDVNDI
+250 
-258 LNFLTRY
+258 
-265 GELNLDELI
+265 
-274 DVYKIADTHVLY
+274 
-286 IDAAEKFFI
+286 
-295 CEYQET
+295 
-301 FEDILNRFIAAGW
+301 
-314 KIILTLRTA
+314 
-323 YRDSFQNSLLHGS
+323 
-336 KVQTYQVEPI
+336 
-346 NLDKLSTLSHT
+346 
-357 YGFQLPQDKRLL
+357 
-369 DLLCAPFYLGLYLAL
+369 
-384 ENLEDESMRS
+384 
-394 LNREAFEEKI
+394 
-404 WNDIIRNNRK
+404 
-414 RKDNL
+414 
-419 PTRRETVL
+419 
-427 ISLTTKMLQNEIYY
+427 
-441 HEILAE
+441 
-447 DDSEALSELEK
+447 
-458 SGVLFQNDD
+458 
-467 ARRYLHSHDVFEELV
+467 
-482 VGHIFTERYRHGTLN
+482 
-497 EQFFADF
+497 
-504 HPSLR
+504 
-509 IRKLFRGWLADFA
+509 
-522 AVPTHQ
+522 
-528 ELIFHLLDCE
+528 
-538 QVNQIWKDEILL
+538 
-550 TVISTESLKEVYQKL
+550 
-565 TQKMAANNYELLR
+565 
-578 KLAILI
+578 
-584 NTCCRAA
+584 
-591 ENWGQ
+591 
-596 YWSTGNLIP
+596 
-605 FRLSKPSG
+605 
-613 YAWQALFAFLLEQ
+613 
-626 KETILWDESLISIII
+626 
-641 EVLDS
+641 
-646 WTKHLAHAKSE
+646 
-657 NTRMAGEI
+657 
-665 GVFLFQKI
+665 
-673 ANDKDLRYTFEKGQ
+673 
-687 VEKLQD
+687 
-693 VLVNSAWMIQE
+693 
-704 PLKSLFQMVIDE
+704 
-716 KTGDENHPP
+716 
-725 LPRMYTD
+725 
-732 LAKCAVSDI
+732 
-741 YHYGMVPAAMP
+741 
-752 EIALHLMA
+752 
-760 KLWVRSNMTLR
+760 
-771 THYAHPDV
+771 
-779 EEDFGLNPH
+779 
-788 LDFWYQ
+788 
-794 TASAYATPIIP
+794 
-805 LLQTEQ
+805 
-811 NLVTD
+811 
-816 WLIDFCNQAGNSY
+816 
-829 AHSSLNEDY
+829 
-838 GECTNIT
+838 
-845 IYVNDI
+845 
-851 PVEQIASDRLWK
+851 

-929 FEIVCELL
+929 FEIACELL
-937 RTKELFHLDSHRFTA
+937 RTKELFHLDSYRFTA
-952 ESSASFLLSG
+952 ESSASFLLTG

-980 KRLEEVILSYQTNAS
+980 KRLEEVILSYQTNS
-995 DLSKEAFD
+995 SGLSTEAFNF
-1003 LRKQTLYQ
+1003 RKQTLYQ
-1011 AIDRAAADIDTWSSN
+1011 AIDRATADIDTWSSN

-1034 DLRRYQEIVDVQ
+1034 DLRHYQEIVDVR

-1100 EYKKYEKVRTICSEL
+1100 EYKKYENVRTICSEL
-1115 NEIWAYMDAEVRNE
+1115 NEIWAYMDPEVRNE
-1129 ELTSDDISV
+1129 ELSSDDISV
-1138 IVHRFTAIA
+1138 IVDRFTAIA

-1341 ELVFTDNRDLRA
+1341 ELVFTNNRDLRT

-1361 TINYVSWLA
+1361 TLNYVSWLA
-1370 DILLHCE
+1370 DVLLHCE

-1457 LFGNSPWR
+1457 LFSNSPWR
-1465 SDVHRCAFL
+1465 SGVHRCAFL
-1474 PEGNAAFFDD
+1474 PEGKAAFFDD
-1484 FIDKSGSLKAL
+1484 FIDKSGSLKSL

-1505 VGREPYLENGIDWMY
+1505 VGREPYIENGIDWMY
-1520 KLVTRDPNCQLPLYQ
+1520 KLVTRDPDCRLPLYQ

>member
-1 MIPQTSVNW
+1 
-10 TAFNYKYSTN
+10 
-20 PQHAFE
+20 
-26 SLTYYLFCHEFQQP
+26 
-40 YGIFRYFNQ
+40 
-49 PHIETNPIHVG
+49 
-60 DRYIGFQSK
+60 
-69 YYADSVTMSSKEQE
+69 
-83 LIDAVKGA
+83 
-91 AQRYPGITTLYFYIS
+91 
-106 REFSPSSKKDN
+106 
-117 IMPSY
+117 
-122 QKKVEAVAEELGIE
+122 
-136 LVWRVPSNL
+136 
-145 EAQLMQ
+145 
-151 DKQLTICRNVFF
+151 
-163 QVDSAV
+163 
-169 QTCCENLEKHKREI
+169 
-183 FDHIHTSIRYKGN
+183 
-196 DITLEHTQLNLRSFL
+196 
-211 NSAMSVLLIDGA
+211 
-223 AGSGKSALVKQLT
+223 
-236 NELTGDCAFLAFKS
+236 
-250 TDLDVNDI
+250 
-258 LNFLTRY
+258 
-265 GELNLDELI
+265 
-274 DVYKIADTHVLY
+274 
-286 IDAAEKFFI
+286 
-295 CEYQET
+295 
-301 FEDILNRFIAAGW
+301 
-314 KIILTLRTA
+314 
-323 YRDSFQNSLLHGS
+323 
-336 KVQTYQVEPI
+336 
-346 NLDKLSTLSHT
+346 
-357 YGFQLPQDKRLL
+357 
-369 DLLCAPFYLGLYLAL
+369 
-384 ENLEDESMRS
+384 
-394 LNREAFEEKI
+394 
-404 WNDIIRNNRK
+404 
-414 RKDNL
+414 
-419 PTRRETVL
+419 
-427 ISLTTKMLQNEIYY
+427 MLQ
-441 HEILAE
+441 A
-447 DDSEALSELEK
+447 
-458 SGVLFQNDD
+458 
-467 ARRYLHSHDVFEELV
+467 
-482 VGHIFTERYRHGTLN
+482 
-497 EQFFADF
+497 
-504 HPSLR
+504 
-509 IRKLFRGWLADFA
+509 
-522 AVPTHQ
+522 
-528 ELIFHLLDCE
+528 
-538 QVNQIWKDEILL
+538 
-550 TVISTESLKEVYQKL
+550 
-565 TQKMAANNYELLR
+565 
-578 KLAILI
+578 
-584 NTCCRAA
+584 
-591 ENWGQ
+591 
-596 YWSTGNLIP
+596 
-605 FRLSKPSG
+605 
-613 YAWQALFAFLLEQ
+613 
-626 KETILWDESLISIII
+626 
-641 EVLDS
+641 
-646 WTKHLAHAKSE
+646 
-657 NTRMAGEI
+657 
-665 GVFLFQKI
+665 
-673 ANDKDLRYTFEKGQ
+673 
-687 VEKLQD
+687 
-693 VLVNSAWMIQE
+693 
-704 PLKSLFQMVIDE
+704 
-716 KTGDENHPP
+716 
-725 LPRMYTD
+725 
-732 LAKCAVSDI
+732 
-741 YHYGMVPAAMP
+741 
-752 EIALHLMA
+752 
-760 KLWVRSNMTLR
+760 
-771 THYAHPDV
+771 
-779 EEDFGLNPH
+779 
-788 LDFWYQ
+788 
-794 TASAYATPIIP
+794 
-805 LLQTEQ
+805 EQ

-838 GECTNIT
+838 EECTNIT
-845 IYVNDI
+845 IYVNNI

-886 LMVIE
+886 LTVIE
-891 HSETL
+891 HSETH

-995 DLSKEAFD
+995 GLSKEAFE

-1011 AIDRAAADIDTWSSN
+1011 AIDRATADIDTWSSN

-1034 DLRRYQEIVDVQ
+1034 DLRHYQEIVDVR

-1100 EYKKYEKVRTICSEL
+1100 EYKKYENVRTICSEL

-1129 ELTSDDISV
+1129 ELSSDDISV
-1138 IVHRFTAIA
+1138 IVDRFTAIA

-1155 RDFKETLSHEDRT
+1155 RNFKETLSHEDRT

-1258 YLFSLLAD
+1258 YLFSLLAN

-1341 ELVFTDNRDLRA
+1341 ELVFTDNRDLRT

-1361 TINYVSWLA
+1361 TLNYVSWLA
-1370 DILLHCE
+1370 DVLLHCE

-1439 VSFDDRH
+1439 ISFADRH

-1465 SDVHRCAFL
+1465 SGVHRCAFL
-1474 PEGNAAFFDD
+1474 PEGKAAFFDD
-1484 FIDKSGSLKAL
+1484 FINKSGSLKAL

-1505 VGREPYLENGIDWMY
+1505 VGREPYIENGIDWMY
-1520 KLVTRDPNCQLPLYQ
+1520 KLVTRDPDCRLPLYQ

-1563 LKTQTVLEYMVNR
+1563 MKTQTVLEYMVNR